1 VSEGDLREY
10 RANARSTEVFGRVLC
25 NARQQHFVIDGP
37 IWNGCPG
44 EALTPG
50 EAFLAGV
57 AGCGVELSQVIAAED
72 GLALGAVDVQIEG
85 VVDREQPVRQ
95 DLTVF
100 NRVRMRFTIEGVSDE
115 QARSLVERV
124 AQRCPLYGS
133 VAASA
138 GEFEV
143 EVQVS
148 AGSSVGSARS
158 SSRCQ

>member
-1 VSEGDLREY
+1 VSVSEANLREY
-10 RANARSTEVFGRVLC
+10 RAEARSTDVVGRVLC
-25 NARQQHFVIDGP
+25 NAREQHFVIDGP

-72 GLALGAVDVQIEG
+72 GLAVGAVEVRIQGI
-85 VVDREQPVRQ
+85 VDRERPVRE

-100 NRVRMRFTIEGVSDE
+100 NRVRMRFTIEGVSDQ
-115 QARSLVERV
+115 QARSLVARV

-138 GEFEV
+138 GEFDV
-143 EVQVS
+143 EIETS
-148 AGSSVGSARS
+148 
-158 SSRCQ
+158 

>member
-1 VSEGDLREY
+1 MGRVKGCGVTQGDLREY
-10 RANARSTEVFGRVLC
+10 RAEAHSTDVFGRVLC
-25 NARQQHFVIDGP
+25 NAREQHFVIDGP

-57 AGCGVELSQVIAAED
+57 AGCGVELFQVIAADD
-72 GLALGAVDVQIEG
+72 GLALGTVEVSIQGI
-85 VVDREQPVRQ
+85 VDREHPVRE

-100 NRVRMRFTIEGVSDE
+100 NRVRMRFKIEGVSEE
-115 QARSLVERV
+115 QAASLADRV
-124 AQRCPLYGS
+124 GRRCPLYGS

-143 EVQVS
+143 EVH
-148 AGSSVGSARS
+148 AR
-158 SSRCQ
+158 